1 MRMRRD
7 IRDELLRALAEP
19 RIWLE
24 RMESRNGS
32 ILSYWRITGRNVRG
46 VPRLGIRPT
55 GRALDIEAVTVDSV
69 VDGVSQSRTLIR
81 PLAPRRPD
89 RRRRRPF
96 GDRLTK
102 LRRR

>member
-69 VDGVSQSRTLIR
+69 VDGVSQSRTLID
-81 PLAPRRPD
+81 LSLLVAQIGDAAD
-89 RRRRRPF
+89 RSA
-96 GDRLTK
+96 TA
-102 LRRR
+102 